1 MDLRSGAAGGIVIR
15 LGGFTSE
22 RMRMTDAGAL
32 VIRRATE
39 ADAAAVAELALR
51 SFMDAFAAKNRPE
64 DVGAYTSRVYGAA
77 QQAAEIA
84 DPDIATFVGE
94 VDGRMAAYAQVHRGP
109 TAPGVDDPTAVEIM
123 RFYVDQ
129 PWHGRG
135 IAQRMMDAALQAAR
149 DFGARSVWLGVWEHN
164 PRGIAFYNKLGFRV
178 VASHHFLLGSDLQ
191 NDFVM
196 TRPLDQLND
205 TETLVASS

>member
-1 MDLRSGAAGGIVIR
+1 
-15 LGGFTSE
+15 
-22 RMRMTDAGAL
+22 MTDADAL
-32 VIRRATE
+32 VIRRATT

-51 SFMDAFAAKNRPE
+51 SFMDAFAAQNRPE
-64 DVGAYTSRVYGAA
+64 DVAAYTERVYGPA

-84 DPDIATFVGE
+84 NPHITTLVGE
-94 VDGRMAAYAQVHRGP
+94 AGGRLAAYAQVRRGT
-109 TAPGVDDPTAVEIM
+109 TAPGVDDATAVEIM

-164 PRGIAFYNKLGFRV
+164 ARGISFYNKLGFRV
-178 VASHHFLLGSDLQ
+178 VASHNFLLGSDLQ

-196 TRPLDQLND
+196 TRPLDRGAD
-205 TETLVASS
+205 T

>member
-1 MDLRSGAAGGIVIR
+1 MAD
-15 LGGFTSE
+15 
-22 RMRMTDAGAL
+22 TDAL

-51 SFMDAFAAKNRPE
+51 SFMDAFAAQNRPE
-64 DVGAYTSRVYGAA
+64 DVAAYTARVYGPA

-84 DPDIATFVGE
+84 NPDITTLVAE
-94 VDGRMAAYAQVHRGP
+94 VDGRMAAYAQVRRG
-109 TAPGVDDPTAVEIM
+109 TAALDVDDATGVEIM

-135 IAQRMMDAALQAAR
+135 IAQRLMDAALQAAR

-164 PRGIAFYNKLGFRV
+164 ARGIAFYTKLGFHI
-178 VASHHFLLGSDLQ
+178 AGSHPFLLGSDLQ
-191 NDFVM
+191 TDLVM
-196 TRPLDQLND
+196 TRALEPRAD
-205 TETLVASS
+205 V